1 MQLPGWGGIFGPM
14 SMPIGGSSGG
24 IANSYYKTASPDDSK
39 APNIAPN
46 GTGELHGKNG
56 R

>member
-1 MQLPGWGGIFGPM
+1 MQLQVWGGIFGPM
-14 SMPIGGSSGG
+14 SMPSGGSSGG

-46 GTGELHGKNG
+46 STGESYVKNG